1 MPASAWR
8 LFDLKLCGLHACAS
22 CQLSQTMSLSK
33 REKASEDGIPLA
45 KRLRSNVGDQR
56 AQEIFQDAAYAGASS
71 VKDLT
76 KGLDNPSSEKLQRNV
91 HAARNLTRKLLKGTP
106 WPEPYVAT
114 IPVWGQKKQQQPLLL
129 PHEML
134 ATIVKRN
141 TLEEVATKDAWLGL
155 QDSTS

>member
-1 MPASAWR
+1 
-8 LFDLKLCGLHACAS
+8 
-22 CQLSQTMSLSK
+22 MSLSK

-45 KRLRSNVGDQR
+45 KRLRSNVGDLFLSNQISAQR

-106 WPEPYVAT
+106 GP
-114 IPVWGQKKQQQPLLL
+114 
-129 PHEML
+129 
-134 ATIVKRN
+134 
-141 TLEEVATKDAWLGL
+141 
-155 QDSTS
+155 